1 MYRFFEMAGC
11 YTSFW
16 GVEIPIRRSQVVLK
30 NPPWEGVFDKFQTGI
45 VFGNPWCWTSIE
57 KIRKEIV
64 GPFSN
69 QTVEQAPAE
78 GSKKGVVY
86 FSQGPTLVCQDMM
99 TLRNSA
105 NMCCCMG
112 KI

>member
-1 MYRFFEMAGC
+1 MCFSWRK
-11 YTSFW
+11 
-16 GVEIPIRRSQVVLK
+16 RSQ
-30 NPPWEGVFDKFQTGI
+30 NPSWEGVFDKFQTGTGR
-45 VFGNPWCWTSIE
+45 FLEPMMLDFYR
-57 KIRKEIV
+57 KIPKEIV

-69 QTVEQAPAE
+69 QTLEFQAPAE

-86 FSQGPTLVCQDMM
+86 FSEGPTLVCQDMM

-105 NMCCCMG
+105 NMCWSMG